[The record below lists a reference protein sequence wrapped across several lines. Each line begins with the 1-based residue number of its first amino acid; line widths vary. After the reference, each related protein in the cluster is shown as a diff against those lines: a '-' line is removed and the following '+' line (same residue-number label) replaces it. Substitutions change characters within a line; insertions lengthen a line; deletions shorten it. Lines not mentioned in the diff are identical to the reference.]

1 MSSLAHY
8 SFKKIPN
15 LDLSQ
20 AINEGTYNVSDSW
33 CFIDKLN
40 SYILICTWINDYATA
55 WNTIINNLGDIK
67 GVYLG
72 IIKN

>member
-1 MSSLAHY
+1 MSSLSHY

-20 AINEGTYNVSDSW
+20 AINEDTYNFSDSW

-40 SYILICTWINDYATA
+40 SYILICTWINDYATT
-55 WNTIINNLGDIK
+55 WNTINLGDIK
-67 GVYLG
+67 GVYLPVG